1 MLIYSKNLTWALF
14 AIIFFSSSIIADNF
28 NYNSYNNH
36 GVLGIINMPSARFY
50 SEGSAGITVYDG
62 TPDQKVTLT
71 SSPYD
76 WLEASFF
83 YTNIQDK
90 PYPFF
95 EYQDYKDKGFN
106 FKIRLKEEG
115 YFPAIA
121 FGINDLAGTG
131 FFSSE
136 YIVGSYGIK
145 NLDIHF
151 GLGWGT
157 LNGSNKSFK
166 NPLIYIHDSFANR
179 PGEGTFV
186 DFEDESGTFQPSRYF
201 SDKTVSP
208 FYGISYAINNNIL
221 LKIEH
226 DSTKTDGLIDYEMPA
241 SRSSLGVEYTLN
253 SNFTFGINRERDNFI
268 SLKFIYKK
276 NVANSSNNYRY
287 KKINKKRKK
296 NINDYDHLI
305 DSLEANGIGVNRI
318 IENANSIGLELTQ
331 FNHSNLNI
339 IEDIIY
345 SAKNDSGIKKDI
357 RTDLR
362 IANLQA
368 SSNIDSEYK
377 RNSKLIYERESIQKF
392 NSSTKLRIRP
402 YFAAREGF
410 FKYAILL
417 ENNNEYIIKDNFF
430 FSSNLKYSIKDN
442 FQDLVIPPVDTYP
455 AQVRSDVK
463 DYLRNFNN
471 GIIIGRAQFDYHI
484 TPVKNN
490 HLMFSVGLLE
500 EMFSGFGLEYLY
512 FNQSKNYAV
521 GFEIFNVTK
530 RDYELQFGKLDYR
543 NTTGFVNLYYRN
555 YDYVPFDAK
564 ISYGEY
570 LAGDVGT
577 TFEFS
582 RTYLNGA
589 KFGVFATFTDVS
601 AENFGE
607 GSFDKGIFFNIPIY
621 KNFVDYSWRPLTKD
635 PGAKLNRKYTLHD
648 LLIKF
653 KSYDD

>member
-276 NVANSSNNYRY
+276 NVANSSNN
-287 KKINKKRKK
+287 
-296 NINDYDHLI
+296 
-305 DSLEANGIGVNRI
+305 
-318 IENANSIGLELTQ
+318 
-331 FNHSNLNI
+331 
-339 IEDIIY
+339 
-345 SAKNDSGIKKDI
+345 
-357 RTDLR
+357 
-362 IANLQA
+362 
-368 SSNIDSEYK
+368 
-377 RNSKLIYERESIQKF
+377 
-392 NSSTKLRIRP
+392 
-402 YFAAREGF
+402 
-410 FKYAILL
+410 
-417 ENNNEYIIKDNFF
+417 
-430 FSSNLKYSIKDN
+430 
-442 FQDLVIPPVDTYP
+442 
-455 AQVRSDVK
+455 
-463 DYLRNFNN
+463 
-471 GIIIGRAQFDYHI
+471 
-484 TPVKNN
+484 
-490 HLMFSVGLLE
+490 
-500 EMFSGFGLEYLY
+500 
-512 FNQSKNYAV
+512 
-521 GFEIFNVTK
+521 
-530 RDYELQFGKLDYR
+530 
-543 NTTGFVNLYYRN
+543 
-555 YDYVPFDAK
+555 
-564 ISYGEY
+564 
-570 LAGDVGT
+570 
-577 TFEFS
+577 
-582 RTYLNGA
+582 
-589 KFGVFATFTDVS
+589 
-601 AENFGE
+601 
-607 GSFDKGIFFNIPIY
+607 
-621 KNFVDYSWRPLTKD
+621 
-635 PGAKLNRKYTLHD
+635 
-648 LLIKF
+648 
-653 KSYDD
+653 